1 MQRRAFVHGS
11 LALAAGGLALPA
23 LAFPA
28 LAKTQ
33 ATFASVNTAAYINPR
48 MQLRFIEEVR
58 QRTNGEIDINWVGS
72 GQLGGLKENLEL
84 IIAGNLEFCG
94 VANSNLG
101 PLYPPAQL
109 FDLPFMFRRTEHMT
123 KVARGPIGQA
133 IWDGLEKKTGIKLI
147 MLGLPDGARSVWNNR
162 RPVHSPADMKGL
174 KLRVIQAPIMI
185 DTFVAL
191 GAIPAPMDSTA
202 VYMAVKQGVIDGAEW
217 GPLGMMEQK
226 SYEEA
231 KYYTLTQHLNP
242 PGAVAMSS
250 AWFNGLPKDQQ
261 AIILSAADNARA
273 WFDQTFA
280 SDETAALQQVKEKGV
295 EVIEHPDLGPFVDA
309 VKPVYEKYANQVGG
323 LDKIKAAQ
331 AVT

>member
-1 MQRRAFVHGS
+1 MRAS
-11 LALAAGGLALPA
+11 LGMAAGALALPA
-23 LAFPA
+23 LG
-28 LAKTQ
+28 KTQ
-33 ATFASVNTAAYINPR
+33 ASFASVNTAAYINPR
-48 MQLRFIEEVR
+48 MQVRFIDEVR
-58 QRTNGEIDINWVGS
+58 TRTNGEIDIKWVGS
-72 GQLGGLKENLEL
+72 GQLGSLKENLES

-109 FDLPFMFRRTEHMT
+109 FDLPFIFRNTEHMT

-147 MLGLPDGARSVWNNR
+147 MLGLPDGARSIWNNR
-162 RPVHSPADMKGL
+162 RPVHSPADTKGL

-217 GPLGMMEQK
+217 GPLGMIEQK

-242 PGAVAMSS
+242 PGSVAMSA
-250 AWFNGLPKDQQ
+250 AWFNELPKNQQ
-261 AIILSAADNARA
+261 EIILSAADNARA
-273 WFDQTFA
+273 WFDETFA
-280 SDETAALQQVKEKGV
+280 AEEGAALKQVKEKGV
-295 EVIEHPDLGPFVDA
+295 EVIEHPELGPFVDA
-309 VKPVYEKYANQVGG
+309 VKLVYEKYADQVGG